1 MEAIESIWNEYH
13 GKLYRFIQ
21 NRVSDTSIADDI
33 LQDVILKI
41 HARIDTLKDRNKI
54 QNWLYQITRNAIVDH
69 YRAQKQTEEL
79 PETLT
84 AVEMEPVDKAKEE
97 ISSCLQPMI
106 QNLPDHYRQAI
117 MEADIEGVKQKEFA
131 QRHGLS
137 LSAAKARVQR
147 GRAMMK
153 DMLLKCCHFE
163 FDHQG
168 RMIDYEAKD
177 QRCDKC

>member
-1 MEAIESIWNEYH
+1 MEAIQSIWNEYH
-13 GKLYRFIQ
+13 DKLHRFIQ

-33 LQDVILKI
+33 IQDVILKV
-41 HARIDTLKDRNKI
+41 HARIDTLKDSNKI
-54 QNWLYQITRNAIVDH
+54 QNYLYQITRNAIIDH

-79 PETLT
+79 PDTLA
-84 AVEMEPVDKAKEE
+84 AVQKEPVDRARDE

-117 MEADIEGVKQKEFA
+117 MESEIEGVTQKEVA

-153 DMLLKCCHFE
+153 DTLLKCCRFE
-163 FDHQG
+163 FDHRG
-168 RMIDYEAKD
+168 KMIDYEAKD

>member
-1 MEAIESIWNEYH
+1 MEAIQSIWNEYH
-13 GKLYRFIQ
+13 DKLHRFIQ

-33 LQDVILKI
+33 LQDVILKV
-41 HARIDTLKDRNKI
+41 HARIDTLKDSNKI
-54 QNWLYQITRNAIVDH
+54 QNWLYQVTRNAIIDH

-79 PETLT
+79 PETLA
-84 AVEMEPVDKAKEE
+84 AVQKEPVDKAREE

-117 MEADIEGVKQKEFA
+117 MESEIEGVTQKEVA

-153 DMLLKCCHFE
+153 DMLLKCCRFE

-168 RMIDYEAKD
+168 KMIDYEAKD